1 MMTGAVSGILAALL
15 LAWAALLVGG
25 WLIDTGGRTARN
37 RLPLAARM
45 ATSAVLTVAA
55 LVWWRAGTA
64 DTALA
69 SYGLLIFVGMTLGFI
84 GDLVMAKVIP
94 TPNRVIFG
102 MLTFGAGHLC
112 YIAAFV
118 GLRRDLGPASTAAF
132 AAIWLA
138 YALVSALLWYT
149 LIRQPVRGRA
159 LNVGTLVY
167 ALLLATMA
175 AAALALAVQ
184 DVRLLPL
191 ALGGL
196 LFIASD
202 MFVGSELMRG
212 TSFRS
217 IGDVIWITYT
227 VAQMLIVYST
237 AIVLQVA

>member
-1 MMTGAVSGILAALL
+1 MLLLPLLL
-15 LAWAALLVGG
+15 LAWAALLLGG
-25 WLIDTGGRTARN
+25 WLIDFGGRTARN

-45 ATSAVLTVAA
+45 ATSAVLVAAA
-55 LVWWRAGTA
+55 LVWWQAGTA
-64 DTALA
+64 GTELA
-69 SYGLLIFVGMTLGFI
+69 DYGLLIFAGMALGFV
-84 GDLVMAKVIP
+84 GDLVMAKVIR

-102 MLTFGAGHLC
+102 MLAFGAGHLC
-112 YIAAFV
+112 YIAAFI
-118 GLRRDLGPASTAAF
+118 GLGRELGPTATAAG
-132 AAIWLA
+132 AAIWLV
-138 YALVSALLWYT
+138 YALTSAFLWYT
-149 LIRQPVRGRA
+149 LIRQPARGRA
-159 LNVGTLVY
+159 LNSGTLVY

-212 TSFRS
+212 TTFRS

-237 AIVLQVA
+237 AIVLQVV

>member
-1 MMTGAVSGILAALL
+1 MLLLPLLL
-15 LAWAALLVGG
+15 LAWAALLLAG
-25 WLIDTGGRTARN
+25 WFIDSGGRTARN
-37 RLPLAARM
+37 RLPLTVRM
-45 ATSAVLTVAA
+45 ATSAVLTAAA
-55 LVWWRAGTA
+55 LVWWRDGTA

-69 SYGLLIFVGMTLGFI
+69 AYGLLIFLGMTLGLV
-84 GDLVMAKVIP
+84 GDLVMAKVIR
-94 TPNRVIFG
+94 TPKRVIFG
-102 MLTFGAGHLC
+102 MLAFGAGHLC
-112 YIAAFV
+112 YIAAFI
-118 GLRRDLGPASTAAF
+118 GLGRGLGQFSAATL
-132 AAIWLA
+132 AAIWLG
-138 YALVSALLWYT
+138 YALLSAVLWYT
-149 LIRQPVRGRA
+149 LIRQPARGRA
-159 LNVGTLVY
+159 LSIGTLVY

-175 AAALALAVQ
+175 AAAMALAVQ

-237 AIVLQVA
+237 AVVLQVA